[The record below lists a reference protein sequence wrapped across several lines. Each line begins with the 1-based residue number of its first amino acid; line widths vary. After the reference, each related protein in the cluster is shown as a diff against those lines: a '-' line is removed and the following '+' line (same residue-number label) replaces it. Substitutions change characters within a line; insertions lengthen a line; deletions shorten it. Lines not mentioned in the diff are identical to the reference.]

1 MIATA
6 PFRDTYAYDNS
17 SYNDGYYRG
26 YDDSYAARSGF
37 VCQPGT
43 VVRMD
48 DGLMH
53 RCQ

>member
-1 MIATA
+1 VIATA

-43 VVRMD
+43 WFLGE
-48 DGLMH
+48 DGQRH
-53 RCQ
+53 ICQ